1 MVIFIILYLEF
12 MKNDTTADTVFDFEK
27 QIALE
32 LVLVQRSKESTK
44 WVIQV
49 LRIS

>member
-1 MVIFIILYLEF
+1 

-32 LVLVQRSKESTK
+32 HVLVQRSKESTK
-44 WVIQV
+44 WVKQV